1 MKRTR
6 RARPASTI
14 TARAISSGRRESS
27 PGTGQRGDAGSRRPD
42 SARRRRRN
50 GEDPSAF
57 SVETGKTANA
67 SAGAVGGT
75 PAARI
80 RAADHDAQDRRRT
93 VTDEDLQS
101 LRDENL
107 RLRNAA
113 EAALMFA
120 EEVASETR
128 EHFEAEAVVQVLRD
142 ALARPEAPR

>member
-1 MKRTR
+1 M
-6 RARPASTI
+6 
-14 TARAISSGRRESS
+14 
-27 PGTGQRGDAGSRRPD
+27 
-42 SARRRRRN
+42 
-50 GEDPSAF
+50 
-57 SVETGKTANA
+57 
-67 SAGAVGGT
+67 
-75 PAARI
+75 
-80 RAADHDAQDRRRT
+80 
-93 VTDEDLQS
+93 TDEDLQS